1 MLARKTA
8 PIEDYAS
15 VPVGTLRQ
23 RVRVLD
29 AEEMRQ
35 LIAFEECHGSRPR
48 VLEMLHD
55 RLYQLEH
62 GAVPSRSP
70 CGQGPHGTKKQDFRR
85 EER

>member
-1 MLARKTA
+1 MIARKNA

-29 AEEMRQ
+29 AEEMRR
-35 LIAFEECHGSRPR
+35 LIAFEECYGSRHR

-70 CGQGPHGTKKQDFRR
+70 SGQAPHGTRDQDFRR